1 MKYWIHLKLMIGRIP
16 AQALERHR
24 EVYQA
29 ISSRNAEASRALM
42 QEHLN
47 ETTTLITQLTA
58 SMTRSP
64 QSNENNSRAVT
75 GSDKKGTPA
84 RAAAKR
90 VRGLKK

>member
-24 EVYQA
+24 EIYQA

-58 SMTRSP
+58 SMTGSL
-64 QSNENNSRAVT
+64 QSNEKNLRAAT
-75 GSDKKGTPA
+75 GSDRKRTLPRK
-84 RAAAKR
+84 AAKK
-90 VRGLKK
+90 VKD

>member
-24 EVYQA
+24 EIYQA

-47 ETTTLITQLTA
+47 ETTHAHHAAHGFHDT
-58 SMTRSP
+58 
-64 QSNENNSRAVT
+64 VT
-75 GSDKKGTPA
+75 P
-84 RAAAKR
+84 
-90 VRGLKK
+90 VQ